1 MKKRIR
7 NGQYEF
13 PDAEWSRVTQ
23 GGQLC
28 LGSITQYFTV
38 AKTYSSVELR
48 LLGDSIELMG
58 YSNEGKG
65 SCVILTGWY

>member
-23 GGQLC
+23 DGKLFYGFQDFILRM
-28 LGSITQYFTV
+28 L
-38 AKTYSSVELR
+38 SSPHLSAR
-48 LLGDSIELMG
+48 
-58 YSNEGKG
+58 
-65 SCVILTGWY
+65 